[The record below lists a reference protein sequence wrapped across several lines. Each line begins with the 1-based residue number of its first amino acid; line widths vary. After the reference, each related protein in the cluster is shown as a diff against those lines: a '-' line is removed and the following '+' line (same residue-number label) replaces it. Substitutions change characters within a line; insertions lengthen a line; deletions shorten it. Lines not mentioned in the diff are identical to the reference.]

1 MSVSVEPV
9 LDVEESGEHIGHSD
23 AQYIKIAAILAGL
36 TAIEVALP
44 LIFEGSGKIYGPALV
59 ILMGIKFFM
68 VASFFMHLR
77 FDNILLSRV
86 FYAGLLLA
94 ASVRLLPS
102 AALSAAPSVLRTP
115 RNGMVRANGSPVSGF
130 DVTLPSKGG

>member
-44 LIFEGSGKIYGPALV
+44 LIFEGSGKI
-59 ILMGIKFFM
+59 LMGIKFFM

-94 ASVRLLPS
+94 VAVYI
-102 AALSAAPSVLRTP
+102 ATLSAMVFWTDSGKTP
-115 RNGMVRANGSPVSGF
+115 YDDPPPEVVATTVAAAAE
-130 DVTLPSKGG
+130 

>member
-94 ASVRLLPS
+94 VAVYI
-102 AALSAAPSVLRTP
+102 ATLSAMVFWTDSGKTP
-115 RNGMVRANGSPVSGF
+115 YDDPPPEVVATTVAAAAE
-130 DVTLPSKGG
+130 

>member
-68 VASFFMHLR
+68 VASLVIHRSIL
-77 FDNILLSRV
+77 NIVLWRV
-86 FYAGLLLA
+86 
-94 ASVRLLPS
+94 V
-102 AALSAAPSVLRTP
+102 
-115 RNGMVRANGSPVSGF
+115 
-130 DVTLPSKGG
+130 